1 MCSVPRCA
9 ERLPEYLEAM
19 KAMGRKPL
27 TIRNMAAAVR
37 RCSAILEARSPG
49 ISLEEVGTVDVIA
62 LQQALLCRHKESSS
76 RLYIQLW
83 GAFAMWS
90 TGIDPVKK
98 AKLLWNARSD
108 VDRIWITADDYR
120 VVYSSAEPRERVML
134 ALGATMGLRRGE
146 MASLTMG
153 QIQDGK
159 IEIHGKGHGPLGKV
173 ETRPMSDAVRK
184 ALEEWLPERERI
196 LAKHGEHC
204 DRVLVSYCG
213 KPIGEDSVGN
223 AVRRLGSSCGI
234 RLTTHSLRRLYAVT
248 MDEAGMDLETIA
260 RMMRH
265 ASPYTTYSCYL
276 KEDLRKMTEAV
287 RAVDAALAL

>member
-1 MCSVPRCA
+1 M
-9 ERLPEYLEAM
+9 EEYLEAM
-19 KAMGRKPL
+19 RAMGRKPL
-27 TIRNMAAAVR
+27 TIRNMAAAIR
-37 RCSAILEARSPG
+37 RCSRILEAWRPG
-49 ISLEEVGTVDVIA
+49 ISLEEIETVDVVA
-62 LQQALLCRHKESSS
+62 LQQALLCRQKESGS

-90 TGIDPVKK
+90 TGIDPVKR
-98 AKLLWNARSD
+98 ARLLWNARSD
-108 VDRIWITADDYR
+108 VERVWITARDYR
-120 VVYSSAEPRERVML
+120 VIYASAKARERVIL

-146 MASLTMG
+146 MASLTLG
-153 QIQDGK
+153 QIRGGE

-196 LAKHGEHC
+196 LEKNGEHG
-204 DRVLVSYCG
+204 DRLLVSYCG

-223 AVRRLGSSCGI
+223 AVKRLGASCGI
-234 RLTTHSLRRLYAVT
+234 RITTHCLRRLYAVT

-287 RAVDAALAL
+287 KAVDAALAL